1 MRFYAI
7 SLLAVA
13 LLFAPISARRM
24 RRQAEPETTTESG
37 SETTTDLNNSG
48 IETSGEES
56 GIETSGA
63 ETSGAE
69 GSGLESSGID
79 NNSGTEAS
87 GEESGV
93 ETSGAETSGAE
104 GSGLESSGVDA
115 SGSETSGELS
125 GEEPIENQVPVL
137 TLSTIQVSALTLQT
151 QADSIALQAQSITN
165 QMNLLTQ
172 EVQNLEKEAE
182 KLNTQVSN
190 AIIQAG
196 STPATSTNETL
207 TGSNAT
213 CSLDMACFAESECNG
228 GTCLGAFVGTCNCNA
243 CLQFKACMDDSQC
256 GGFKTACSNVTRTC
270 DCFQA
275 YTNNGLSFFD
285 AQSSMCNKQNCT
297 TDNTDACF
305 GLPCNAGRCVC

>member
-1 MRFYAI
+1 MRFYVI

-37 SETTTDLNNSG
+37 SETTTDLNS
-48 IETSGEES
+48 
-56 GIETSGA
+56 
-63 ETSGAE
+63 
-69 GSGLESSGID
+69 
-79 NNSGTEAS
+79 SGTEAS

-115 SGSETSGELS
+115 SGNEASGDVS
-125 GEEPIENQVPVL
+125 GEEPIESQVPVL
-137 TLSTIQVSALTLQT
+137 TLSTIQASALTLQA
-151 QADSIALQAQSITN
+151 QADIIALQTQSITN

-190 AIIQAG
+190 AIIEAG

-207 TGSNAT
+207 ESNSTST
-213 CSLDMACFAESECNG
+213 CSLDKACFADSDCNG
-228 GTCLGAFVGTCNCNA
+228 GTCPGAFVGTCNCNA
-243 CLQFKACMDDSQC
+243 CLQLKACMDDSQC
-256 GGFKTACSNVTRTC
+256 GGFKTACSNVTNTC

-275 YTNNGLSFFD
+275 FVNNGFPSFLD
-285 AQSSMCNKQNCT
+285 AQTSMCNKATCT
-297 TDNTDACF
+297 MDNTDACF
-305 GLPCNAGRCVC
+305 GLPCNAGRCIC